1 MSIDSNTFINNNLD
15 NLVKIYIQE
24 RQAIKNELGVLYL
37 ETDNNEMKVRYLP
50 LSNPY
55 LSDEIREDIQSK
67 NNNRNSNMF
76 IVFDKQL
83 MVMDLEKYKTN

>member
-1 MSIDSNTFINNNLD
+1 MEKFINSNLD

-37 ETDNNEMKVRYLP
+37 EIIDGEMKVRYLP

-55 LSDEIREDIQSK
+55 LSDEIRDDIQNK

-83 MVMDLEKYKTN
+83 MVLDLENYKTN

>member
-37 ETDNNEMKVRYLP
+37 ETDNNEMKVKYLP

>member
-1 MSIDSNTFINNNLD
+1 METFINNNLD

>member
-83 MVMDLEKYKTN
+83 VVMDLEKYKTN

>member
-1 MSIDSNTFINNNLD
+1 MESFINNNLD

-37 ETDNNEMKVRYLP
+37 ETENNEMKVKYLP

>member
-1 MSIDSNTFINNNLD
+1 MDSFINSNLD

>member
-1 MSIDSNTFINNNLD
+1 MESFINNNLD

-37 ETDNNEMKVRYLP
+37 ETENNEMKVRYLP

>member
-1 MSIDSNTFINNNLD
+1 MEKFINSNLD

-37 ETDNNEMKVRYLP
+37 EIIDGEMKVRYLP

-55 LSDEIREDIQSK
+55 LSNEIRDDIQNK

-83 MVMDLEKYKTN
+83 MVLDLENYKTN

>member
-1 MSIDSNTFINNNLD
+1 MESFINNNLD

-24 RQAIKNELGVLYL
+24 RQATKNELGVLYL
-37 ETDNNEMKVRYLP
+37 ETDNNEIKVKYLP

>member
-1 MSIDSNTFINNNLD
+1 MDSFINSNLD

-24 RQAIKNELGVLYL
+24 RQALKNELGVLYL

>member
-1 MSIDSNTFINNNLD
+1 METFINSNLD

>member
-1 MSIDSNTFINNNLD
+1 
-15 NLVKIYIQE
+15 
-24 RQAIKNELGVLYL
+24 
-37 ETDNNEMKVRYLP
+37 MKVKYLP

>member
-1 MSIDSNTFINNNLD
+1 
-15 NLVKIYIQE
+15 
-24 RQAIKNELGVLYL
+24 
-37 ETDNNEMKVRYLP
+37 MKVRYLP

-55 LSDEIREDIQSK
+55 LSNEIRDDIQNK

-83 MVMDLEKYKTN
+83 MVLDLENYKTN

>member
-1 MSIDSNTFINNNLD
+1 MESFINNNLD

-37 ETDNNEMKVRYLP
+37 ETENNEMKVRYLP

-55 LSDEIREDIQSK
+55 LSDEIRKDIQSK

>member
-1 MSIDSNTFINNNLD
+1 METFINSNLD

-83 MVMDLEKYKTN
+83 VVMDLEKYKTK